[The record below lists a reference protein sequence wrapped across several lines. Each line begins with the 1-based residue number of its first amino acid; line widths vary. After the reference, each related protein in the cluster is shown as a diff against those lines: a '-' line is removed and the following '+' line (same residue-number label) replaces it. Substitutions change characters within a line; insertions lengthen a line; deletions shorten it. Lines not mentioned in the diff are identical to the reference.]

1 MSKKFV
7 GFGVVA
13 LVLGVTGDGAEA
25 KLVRYEIDGK
35 RYSYS
40 TNNRQQTREAQER
53 INAANS
59 ARDAKARA
67 EAELA
72 ANPIARIFGS
82 QVQREAAEA
91 QARIQQAAPQQ
102 TAAQQDNAESEATG
116 SVKRGRR
123 ESRRFGRGDRRAL
136 REARMQRERRF
147 QRRAALSASPTRA
160 DPGRAGETPSA
171 ARIRAEPAPKVEST
185 SVASDQP
192 ARNTPPESGSR
203 ESVASS
209 LMDFVNQVRRAPAE

>member
-1 MSKKFV
+1 MSRTFV
-7 GFGVVA
+7 GLAVVA
-13 LVLGVTGDGAEA
+13 FVLGVTGDGAEA

-53 INAANS
+53 INAANA

-82 QVQREAAEA
+82 QAQRDAAEA
-91 QARIQQAAPQQ
+91 QARMQQAAPQQ
-102 TAAQQDNAESEATG
+102 TAPQQANVESEATG

-123 ESRRFGRGDRRAL
+123 ESRRFGRGGRRAV
-136 REARMQRERRF
+136 REARVQRERRF
-147 QRRAALSASPTRA
+147 QRRAALSASPARVDAARTGDA
-160 DPGRAGETPSA
+160 PSA
-171 ARIRAEPAPKVEST
+171 AKIGAEPAPKVESA
-185 SVASDQP
+185 SVTHDQP
-192 ARNTPPESGSR
+192 KRTPPESGSR
-203 ESVASS
+203 ESVTSS
-209 LMDFVNQVRRAPAE
+209 LTDFVNQVRKAPAE